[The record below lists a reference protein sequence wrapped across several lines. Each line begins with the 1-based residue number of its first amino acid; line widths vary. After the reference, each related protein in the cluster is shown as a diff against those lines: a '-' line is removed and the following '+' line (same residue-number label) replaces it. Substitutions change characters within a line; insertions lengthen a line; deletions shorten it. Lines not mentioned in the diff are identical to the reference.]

1 MARQPSGNAQ
11 GRPRPAGPPPAKGPP
26 RRGFFAGLAYWT
38 AVLGLWGGVAGILV
52 FLWLATDLP
61 DPEKLWARTDRP
73 TITYLDV
80 KGRVIQ
86 RRGAPDAA
94 PIDLDRLKYVPSAV
108 IAIEDRKFW
117 SHWGFD
123 VEGIAR
129 AVYVNINE
137 GRFAQGGSTITQQ
150 LAKNLFLSPEQSI
163 RRKAQELLL
172 AIWLEARFSKEEL
185 LSLYLSRVYFGAG
198 AWGVEDAARRYFDK
212 RPEEL
217 TLAESALLAGLLKA
231 PSRLSPISDA
241 ERAQNRATV
250 VLDVMAETGA
260 ITEAQRLE
268 AVAQPVRV
276 VRRAPG
282 GGAGWF
288 LDWVAEDVG
297 ASIGEPTADVFVETT
312 LDLDQQLAG
321 ERALIAGLS
330 GQEGK
335 RATQGAL
342 VAMAGD
348 GAIRAMVGGKSYD
361 DSAFNRATTAQR
373 QPGSAFKPFVY
384 LAAIEAGYGPF
395 TTRVDKPVTIGNWT
409 PQNYD
414 NRFRGEMT
422 LEQALAKSINT
433 IAVQLSEEVGR
444 DAVIRTAR
452 RSGITSRLTPNA
464 SLALGSDV
472 VTPMELTAAYAP
484 FANGGDSVTPYGV
497 RRIRDVE
504 GRVLWERR
512 AGSPRRVIDDRAV
525 RLMNLMMSE
534 VVNSGTGTAAKLSA
548 RPSAGKTGTTSDY
561 RDAWFVGYTGGYVAA
576 VWVGDDDNRK
586 MARVAG
592 GGIPARVWR
601 GYMESALAG
610 APARGILLPEAGDPE
625 AYPALSQVAEAQP
638 AYGFAGEA
646 DPALGEPVDGV
657 DPAAAGPAAPAA
669 GAAAG
674 PPPASIEDLIRQ
686 TQTPA
691 NPG

>member
-1 MARQPSGNAQ
+1 M
-11 GRPRPAGPPPAKGPP
+11 
-26 RRGFFAGLAYWT
+26 
-38 AVLGLWGGVAGILV
+38 LGLWAGVAGILA

-61 DPEKLWARTDRP
+61 DPEKLWAQTDRP

-86 RRGAPDAA
+86 RRGAPDAP
-94 PIDLDRLKYVPSAV
+94 PIDLKRLKYVPAAV
-108 IAIEDRKFW
+108 VAIEDRKYW
-117 SHWGFD
+117 KHWGFD

-129 AVYVNINE
+129 AIYVNLSQ
-137 GRFAQGGSTITQQ
+137 RRLAQGGSTITQQ
-150 LAKNLFLSPEQSI
+150 LAKNLFLSPEQSA

-172 AIWLEARFSKEEL
+172 AVWLEARFTKDEI
-185 LSLYLSRVYFGAG
+185 LSLYLSRVYFGSG

-241 ERAQNRATV
+241 ERAQTRATV

-297 ASIGEPTADVFVETT
+297 AVIGEPMADVFVETT

-348 GAIRAMVGGKSYD
+348 GAIRAMIGGKSYD

-414 NRFRGEMT
+414 GRFRGEMT

-433 IAVQLSEEVGR
+433 IAVQVAEEVGR
-444 DAVIRTAR
+444 DAVIRAAR
-452 RSGITSRLTPNA
+452 RSGVTSRLTPNA

-484 FANGGDSVTPYGV
+484 FANGGDAVSPYGV
-497 RRIRDVE
+497 RRIRDVD

-525 RLMNLMMSE
+525 RLMNLMMTE
-534 VVNSGTGTAAKLSA
+534 VVASGTGTAAKLPA
-548 RPSAGKTGTTSDY
+548 RPAAGKTGTTSDY

-586 MARVAG
+586 MARIAG

-601 GYMESALAG
+601 GYMQAALAG
-610 APARGILLPEAGDPE
+610 APVRGLLLPEAGDPE
-625 AYPALSQVAEAQP
+625 AYPGLTQVAEAQSP
-638 AYGFAGEA
+638 DGMALEA
-646 DPALGEPVDGV
+646 DPALGVPVDGAEPGV
-657 DPAAAGPAAPAA
+657 TPGDVSAAPGTPSPA
-669 GAAAG
+669 GAA

-686 TQTPA
+686 AQTPA